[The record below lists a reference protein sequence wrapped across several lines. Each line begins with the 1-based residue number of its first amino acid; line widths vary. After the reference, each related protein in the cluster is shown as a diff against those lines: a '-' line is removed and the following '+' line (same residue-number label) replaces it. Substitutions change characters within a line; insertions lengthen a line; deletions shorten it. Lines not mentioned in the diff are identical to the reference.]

1 MMIKKTLLKTLSYA
15 AMHMSIAISVAFVLS
30 GSWKVA
36 LAIGLTEPC
45 LQIIAYFFH
54 ERVWHRIEHKGQ
66 LPHQMDGVIGSVSPA
81 TDAIEKILGHK
92 H

>member
-1 MMIKKTLLKTLSYA
+1 MIKKTLVKTLSYA
-15 AMHMSIAISVAFVLS
+15 AMHMSIAITVAFVLS

-36 LAIGLTEPC
+36 LAIGLVEPC
-45 LQIIAYFFH
+45 LQIIGYFFH
-54 ERVWHRIEHKGQ
+54 ERFWHKIEHRDK

-81 TDAIEKILGHK
+81 TDVIEKILGHK